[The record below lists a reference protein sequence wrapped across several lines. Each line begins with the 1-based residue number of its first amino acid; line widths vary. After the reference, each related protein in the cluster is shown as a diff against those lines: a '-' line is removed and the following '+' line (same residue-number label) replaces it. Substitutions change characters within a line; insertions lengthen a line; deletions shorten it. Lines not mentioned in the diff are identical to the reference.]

1 MFARFLQTSRFS
13 SAFQTSALLK
23 RGLSTELKS
32 SLDAAIKKNKI
43 LIFIKGTKTEP
54 KCGFSRAVVQILETN
69 GVTEYSFV
77 NVLENEETR
86 AGIKEY
92 TNWPT
97 IPQVFVNGE
106 FIGGCD
112 ILINM
117 HQSGELEKLLKELK

>member
-1 MFARFLQTSRFS
+1 MLRRN
-13 SAFQTSALLK
+13 
-23 RGLSTELKS
+23 LSTELKS
-32 SLDAAIKKNKI
+32 SLDKAVKESKI
-43 LIFIKGTKTEP
+43 LVFIKGTKTKP
-54 KCGFSRAVVQILETN
+54 QCGFSRAVVQILELN
-69 GVTEYSFV
+69 GVKEFSFV

-86 AGIKEY
+86 QGIKEY

-117 HQSGELEKLLKELK
+117 HQSGELEKILKDL